1 MDRIPSALERALERV
16 EKLGKASAEDLQR
29 SRSKE
34 EGQKLAAQFLNGEA
48 NLRSEL
54 GKYDEGPMPERSGLV
69 EGIEEVLIRN
79 LALPTTDAAKDRN
92 RLAMDGLK
100 LTKKDPGAVENVFSR
115 MRQIFN
121 HYTGQ
126 GEMQRKEAYENLKRD
141 MQMRLSQVARQQ
153 GMPPIDMQHMENHPQ
168 FQMEWRKAKAQLE
181 TQYDLYMK
189 EYREQLASLS

>member
-16 EKLGKASAEDLQR
+16 EKLGRASAEDLQR
-29 SRSKE
+29 SKFKE
-34 EGQKLAAQFLNGEA
+34 EGQKLAAQYLNGEA
-48 NLRSEL
+48 SLRTEL
-54 GKYDEGPMPERSGLV
+54 AGYDEGAERSGLV

-79 LALPTTDAAKDRN
+79 LELPTTDAAKDRN

-100 LTKKDPGAVENVFSR
+100 LTKKDPGAVENIFSK

-141 MQMRLSQVARQQ
+141 MQMRLSQMARQQ

-181 TQYDLYMK
+181 SQYDLYMK
-189 EYREQLASLS
+189 EYREQLTSLP

>member
-1 MDRIPSALERALERV
+1 MGLS
-16 EKLGKASAEDLQR
+16 G
-29 SRSKE
+29 
-34 EGQKLAAQFLNGEA
+34 
-48 NLRSEL
+48 
-54 GKYDEGPMPERSGLV
+54 SGLV
-69 EGIEEVLIRN
+69 EGFEEVLIRN

-100 LTKKDPGAVENVFSR
+100 LTKKDPGAVENIFSK

-189 EYREQLASLS
+189 EYKEQLTSLP

>member
-29 SRSKE
+29 SRFRE
-34 EGQKLAAQFLNGEA
+34 EGQKLAAQYLNGEA
-48 NLRSEL
+48 NLRTEL
-54 GKYDEGPMPERSGLV
+54 GSYDDGVERSGLV

-79 LALPTTDAAKDRN
+79 LELPTTDAAKDRN

-100 LTKKDPGAVENVFSR
+100 LTKKDPGAVENIFSK

-141 MQMRLSQVARQQ
+141 MQMRLSQMARQQ

-168 FQMEWRKAKAQLE
+168 FQMEWRKTKAQLE
-181 TQYDLYMK
+181 SQYDLYMK
-189 EYREQLASLS
+189 EYREQLSSLP

>member
-29 SRSKE
+29 SKLRE
-34 EGQKLAAQFLNGEA
+34 EGQRLAAQYLNGEA
-48 NLRSEL
+48 NLRGEL
-54 GKYDEGPMPERSGLV
+54 SKHEDGPERSGLV

-100 LTKKDPGAVENVFSR
+100 LTKKDAGAVENVFSK

-181 TQYDLYMK
+181 AQYDLYMK
-189 EYREQLASLS
+189 EYKENLTGLP

>member
-29 SRSKE
+29 SKFKE
-34 EGQKLAAQFLNGEA
+34 EGQKLAAQYLNGDA
-48 NLRSEL
+48 SLRPEL
-54 GKYDEGPMPERSGLV
+54 AKYDEGPERSGLV
-69 EGIEEVLIRN
+69 EGIEEVLVRN
-79 LALPTTDAAKDRN
+79 LELPTTDAAKDRN

-100 LTKKDPGAVENVFSR
+100 LTKKDPGAVENIFSK

-126 GEMQRKEAYENLKRD
+126 GEMQRKEAYENLKRE

-153 GMPPIDMQHMENHPQ
+153 GMPPIDIQHMESHPQ

-189 EYREQLASLS
+189 EYREQLASLP

>member
-29 SRSKE
+29 SRLKE
-34 EGQKLAAQFLNGEA
+34 EGQKLAAQYLNGEA
-48 NLRSEL
+48 NLRTEL
-54 GKYDEGPMPERSGLV
+54 GKYDDGPERSGLV
-69 EGIEEVLIRN
+69 EGVEEVLIRN
-79 LALPTTDAAKDRN
+79 LELPTTDAAKDRN

-100 LTKKDPGAVENVFSR
+100 LTKKDPGAVENIFSK

-141 MQMRLSQVARQQ
+141 MQMRLSHVARQQ

-181 TQYDLYMK
+181 SQYDLYIK
-189 EYREQLASLS
+189 EYREQLTSLS

>member
-29 SRSKE
+29 FKFKE
-34 EGQKLAAQFLNGEA
+34 EGQKLAAQYLNGEA

-54 GKYDEGPMPERSGLV
+54 GNYDEGSERSGLV
-69 EGIEEVLIRN
+69 EGIEEVLVRN
-79 LALPTTDAAKDRN
+79 LALPSNDNVKDRN

-141 MQMRLSQVARQQ
+141 MHMRLSQAARQQ
-153 GMPPIDMQHMENHPQ
+153 GMPPLDMQHMENHPQ

-181 TQYDLYMK
+181 SQYDLHMK
-189 EYREQLASLS
+189 ECKENLISLP

>member
-29 SRSKE
+29 SKLKE
-34 EGQKLAAQFLNGEA
+34 EGQRLAAQYLNGEA
-48 NLRSEL
+48 SLRSEL
-54 GKYDEGPMPERSGLV
+54 GNYEEGPERSGLV

-100 LTKKDPGAVENVFSR
+100 LTKKDPGAVENIFSK

-153 GMPPIDMQHMENHPQ
+153 GMPPIDIQHMENHPQ

-189 EYREQLASLS
+189 EYKEQLTSLP

>member
-16 EKLGKASAEDLQR
+16 EKLGRASAEDLER
-29 SRSKE
+29 SRLKE
-34 EGQKLAAQFLNGEA
+34 EGQKLAALYLNGEA

-54 GKYDEGPMPERSGLV
+54 NKYEDGPERAGMA

-79 LALPTTDAAKDRN
+79 LALPTTDASKERN

-100 LTKKDPGAVENVFSR
+100 LTKKDPGAVENIFSK

-126 GEMQRKEAYENLKRD
+126 GEMQRKEAHDKLKRD

-153 GMPPIDMQHMENHPQ
+153 GMPPIDLQNIERHPQ
-168 FQMEWRKAKAQLE
+168 FQMEWRKARVQMEA
-181 TQYDLYMK
+181 QYDLYMK
-189 EYREQLASLS
+189 EYKEQLSTLA

>member
-34 EGQKLAAQFLNGEA
+34 EGQKLAAQYLNGEA

-54 GKYDEGPMPERSGLV
+54 NNYDDGTERSGLI
-69 EGIEEVLIRN
+69 EGIDEVLIRN
-79 LALPTTDAAKDRN
+79 LALPTTDSVKDRN

-100 LTKKDPGAVENVFSR
+100 LTKKDPGAVENIFSK

-126 GEMQRKEAYENLKRD
+126 GEMQRKEAHENLKRD

-153 GMPPIDMQHMENHPQ
+153 GMPPIDLQHIENHPQ

-181 TQYDLYMK
+181 SQYDMYMK
-189 EYREQLASLS
+189 EYREQLSSLP

>member
-29 SRSKE
+29 SKLKE
-34 EGQKLAAQFLNGEA
+34 EGQRLAAQYLNGEA
-48 NLRSEL
+48 SLRSEL
-54 GKYDEGPMPERSGLV
+54 GNYEDGPERSGLV

-100 LTKKDPGAVENVFSR
+100 LTKKDPGAVENIFSK

-181 TQYDLYMK
+181 SQYDLYMK
-189 EYREQLASLS
+189 EYKEQLTSLP

>member
-29 SRSKE
+29 SRSRE

-48 NLRSEL
+48 NLRAEL
-54 GKYDEGPMPERSGLV
+54 GKYDEGAERSGLV

-92 RLAMDGLK
+92 RLSMDGLK

-189 EYREQLASLS
+189 EYREQLASLP

>member
-29 SRSKE
+29 SKFKE
-34 EGQKLAAQFLNGEA
+34 EGQKLAAQYLNGEA
-48 NLRSEL
+48 NLRTEL
-54 GKYDEGPMPERSGLV
+54 AGYDEGAERSGLV

-79 LALPTTDAAKDRN
+79 LELPTTDAAKDRN

-100 LTKKDPGAVENVFSR
+100 LTKKDPGAVENIFSK

-141 MQMRLSQVARQQ
+141 MQMRLSQMARQQ

-181 TQYDLYMK
+181 SQYDLYMK
-189 EYREQLASLS
+189 EYREQLTSLP

>member
-29 SRSKE
+29 SKFKE
-34 EGQKLAAQFLNGEA
+34 EGQKLAAQYLNGEA
-48 NLRSEL
+48 NLRTAL
-54 GKYDEGPMPERSGLV
+54 AGYDKGVERSGLV

-79 LALPTTDAAKDRN
+79 LELPTTDAAKDRN

-100 LTKKDPGAVENVFSR
+100 LTKKDPGAVENIFSK

-141 MQMRLSQVARQQ
+141 MQMRLSQMARQQ

-181 TQYDLYMK
+181 SQYDLYMK
-189 EYREQLASLS
+189 EYREQLTSLP

>member
-29 SRSKE
+29 SRFKE
-34 EGQKLAAQFLNGEA
+34 EGQKLAAQFLNREA

-54 GKYDEGPMPERSGLV
+54 GKYDEGPERSGLV